1 MFVDYV
7 QVLVKAGDGG
17 NGCKSF
23 RRERA
28 IARGGPDGGDGGDGG
43 DVVFVAKEN
52 TNTLAAFRYNPR
64 LEAKSGSAGDTQRKH
79 GKSGE
84 DLLVTVPVGTIVK
97 DGDEILGDLKDVNQE
112 LIVAQGGEGGFGN
125 AHFKSSVRQAP
136 QVAEL
141 GTKGEEK
148 ELTLELKLVADVG
161 LVGLPNA
168 GKSTFLREVSSA
180 RPKVADYP
188 FTTLVPNLGVAEF
201 DETSLVIADIPG
213 LIEGAHE
220 GKGLGDEFLR
230 HVERTGVLLHLVDVT
245 SSDIAGDWKTIEEEL
260 SARDLLADKPRLVV
274 VTKTDQVD
282 EELLEMQ
289 LKELKKASKLK
300 NIMFM
305 SSVAHQNTLEVLR
318 TAKKMADQYKSQ
330 QAQIE
335 PDEPTEDTQKV
346 YTLEKTDDDWHVAA
360 LKKNFT
366 VEGVALER
374 FADKTNADDYFGRTR
389 LFNILERKGVIKELE
404 KIGYDGSQNI
414 VISGKTFNFDETED

>member
-7 QVLVKAGDGG
+7 NVLVKAGDGG

-43 DVVFVAKEN
+43 DVIFVAKEN

-64 LEAKSGSAGDTQRKH
+64 LEAKPGKPGDTRRKH
-79 GKSGE
+79 GRSGE
-84 DLLVTVPVGTIVK
+84 DLVVTVPVGTVVK
-97 DGDEILGDLKDVNQE
+97 NGEEVIGDLARVDEE
-112 LIVAQGGEGGFGN
+112 LIVARGGEGGFGN

-141 GTKGEEK
+141 GTKGEEN

-230 HVERTGVLLHLVDVT
+230 HVERTGVLLHLVDAT
-245 SSDIAGDWKTIEEEL
+245 TSDIAGDWKTIEEEL
-260 SARDLLADKPRLVV
+260 SARELLADKPRLVV
-274 VTKTDQVD
+274 LTKTDQID
-282 EELLEMQ
+282 EELLGMQ
-289 LKELKKASKLK
+289 VEELQKASKLETVLS
-300 NIMFM
+300 M
-305 SSVAHQNTLEVLR
+305 SSVAHINTLDVLR
-318 TAKKMADQYKSQ
+318 TAKAMADEYLAK
-330 QAQIE
+330 QAQIAEEE
-335 PDEPTEDTQKV
+335 PEEPARKV
-346 YTLEKTDDDWHVAA
+346 YELEESDDDW
-360 LKKNFT
+360 F
-366 VEGVALER
+366 VEVEKRHFVVTGKALER
-374 FADKTNADDYFGRTR
+374 FADKTDANSYFARTR
-389 LFNILERKGVIKELE
+389 LYNILERRHVLKELE
-404 KIGYDGSQNI
+404 KQGYDGSQDI
-414 VISGKTFNFDETED
+414 VISGKTFNFDETKD